1 MDEPLKILLLDDEKI
16 VGKRLEPALV
26 KCGYDVEFFC
36 NPVLALERIMQ
47 KKFDI
52 LVADIYMEEMDGF
65 QVIEKVL
72 GIYPDIKII
81 VITGYA
87 MMEIARE
94 AMEKGAFDFIAK
106 PFKPDDLREI
116 IEKAAN
122 ALGYNTDIDIA

>member
-1 MDEPLKILLLDDEKI
+1 MNGSLKILLLDDEKI
-16 VGKRLEPALV
+16 VGKRLEPMLA
-26 KCGYDVEFFC
+26 KCGYDVEFFS
-36 NPVLALERIMQ
+36 NPIIALERIEQ

-52 LVADIYMEEMDGF
+52 LVADIYMDEMDGF

-72 GIYPDIKII
+72 DVYPDIKII

-106 PFKPDDLREI
+106 PFKPDDLRVI
-116 IEKAAN
+116 IEKAAC
-122 ALGYNTDIDIA
+122 ALGYSTDTDLA